1 MKTFWV
7 IGAGYWGEI
16 LIQKILKFS
25 ESDSIYVVEMDS
37 LRKDYIIANYKKVS
51 VVNLEYL
58 YTYAKNLDYF
68 FVATPPA
75 THFEVVDKLLESGFN
90 VWCEK
95 PLALDSKKAESLIGK
110 ARSNGLCLFVDYTFL
125 FDENLNQLKIAL
137 KNTTIHSV
145 KFYRCAPGKILN
157 ELGVL
162 WDLLPHDLSII
173 SYLFG
178 KCDFESISDQYYL
191 NGQGTLVEAQITLR
205 NQYNFP
211 ININLSCVS
220 PNKTRSIQILHED
233 GVIAYELVGDKS
245 LLKFYKW
252 GDFAGN
258 HSRGETSSVV
268 LMESKTEPLMNAMGE
283 YVRLSS
289 ENKCHDSLS
298 TTVYELELIESI
310 YDSVN

>member
-16 LIQKILKFS
+16 LIQKILQFS
-25 ESDSIYVVEMDS
+25 KLANIYVIEMDS

-51 VVNLEYL
+51 VVDFEYL
-58 YTYAKNLDYF
+58 HKYAKNCDYF

-95 PLALDSKKAESLIGK
+95 PLSLDSKKAETLIEK
-110 ARSNGLCLFVDYTFL
+110 AQKNGLCLFIDYTFL

-137 KNTTIHSV
+137 KKTTIHSV

-157 ELGVL
+157 NLGVL

-191 NGQGTLVEAQITLR
+191 NGQSTLVEAKITLR

-233 GVIAYELVGDKS
+233 GVIAYELVGNKS

-258 HSRGETSSVV
+258 HSKGGESSAL
-268 LMESKTEPLMNAMGE
+268 LMESKTEPLINALGE
-283 YVRLSS
+283 YARLSN
-289 ENKCHDSLS
+289 ENKCHDSIN
-298 TTVYELELIESI
+298 TTVYELELIKSI
-310 YDSVN
+310 YDSIN